1 VRAVPLIDAEE
12 GIEVAAGLVG
22 SLALRVF
29 TAFNLDT
36 NTLTRLAADISPTR
50 QATGTSVD

>member
-1 VRAVPLIDAEE
+1 
-12 GIEVAAGLVG
+12 LVG

-36 NTLTRLAADISPTR
+36 ERLTSLAAELFPE
-50 QATGTSVD
+50 